1 VNVSNLTGTPGS
13 VIDFDSYP
21 DSPKFS
27 GTVGADLMLPI
38 AEQLG
43 KLILHGEVYSQ
54 TSTYFS
60 SNNGS
65 VTPGTELPSYTIVN
79 MRLSWNDIRG
89 SKVSAA
95 VYVKNLANDLYYV
108 SGYAL
113 GASAGVNTAYPG
125 APRTIAGELSAKF

>member
-27 GTVGADLMLPI
+27 GTLGADVTLPMR
-38 AEQLG
+38 EELG

-65 VTPGTELPSYTIVN
+65 VTPGTELPGYTIVN
-79 MRLSWNDIRG
+79 MRLSWNNIRG
-89 SKVSAA
+89 TKASAA
-95 VYVKNLANDLYYV
+95 IYVKNIANDLYYV

-125 APRTIAGELSAKF
+125 APRTLAGEVSMKF